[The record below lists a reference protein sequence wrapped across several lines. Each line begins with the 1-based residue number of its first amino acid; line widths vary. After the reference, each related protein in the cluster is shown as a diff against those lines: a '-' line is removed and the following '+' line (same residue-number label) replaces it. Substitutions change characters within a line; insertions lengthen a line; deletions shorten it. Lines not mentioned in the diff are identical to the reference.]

1 MAHGQPMTNTA
12 IDQLK
17 WKPQPARKHIKQ
29 KLKYHE
35 WNTYNILILLI
46 SIYIYI
52 YYWSINYQYL
62 WHLWS
67 QLLSA
72 LSIWGTV
79 HWYTSAYLWRR
90 EIMVKHWKCFP
101 LAGYHWYRISNGS
114 IYCKDQM
121 VPLIAKIKWFQL
133 LQQDQ
138 LVPAIAIRSNGSI
151 YCNKIKWFHLLQ

>member
-1 MAHGQPMTNTA
+1 MTNTA

-52 YYWSINYQYL
+52 LLIYKLPVSLAPVVPTIKCAEYL
-62 WHLWS
+62 RDGPL
-67 QLLSA
+67 
-72 LSIWGTV
+72 V
-79 HWYTSAYLWRR
+79 HFSVS
-90 EIMVKHWKCFP
+90 VKTRNNGETLKMFP
-101 LAGYHWYRISNGS
+101 LSRISLISHIKWFHLLQRSNGS
-114 IYCKDQM
+114 IDCKDQM
-121 VPLIAKIKWFQL
+121 VPVIAT
-133 LQQDQ
+133 
-138 LVPAIAIRSNGSI
+138 RSTGSS